1 LIRFIVI
8 GWDDVRVTDA
18 ARDSSSLEQE
28 TQWVELAIRGDADAF
43 AKLYDSYIDR
53 LYRFI
58 YFRVGNEQMA
68 EDLSSQ
74 VFLKAWENLGRYE
87 MRGLSFG
94 AWLFRI
100 ARNLVIDHYRTKK
113 DHASLEEDG
122 SHSDPALMVD
132 GSMDAKFEAE
142 WLRSAMK
149 QLTDDQRTVLTL
161 KFIEGLDTAEIAEIM
176 GKRQGAV
183 RALQLRGLQA
193 LAEIL
198 EAHDE

>member
-1 LIRFIVI
+1 M
-8 GWDDVRVTDA
+8 RVTNGARA
-18 ARDSSSLEQE
+18 ASSLEQE
-28 TQWVELAIRGDADAF
+28 TQWVELAIQGDADSF
-43 AKLYDSYIDR
+43 ARLYDSYIDR

-87 MRGLSFG
+87 TRGLSFG

-113 DHASLEEDG
+113 EHEPLEEDG
-122 SHSDPALMVD
+122 LAGSDPALMVD
-132 GSMDAKFEAE
+132 GSLDAQFEAE
-142 WLRSAMK
+142 WLRSAMR
-149 QLTDDQRTVLTL
+149 QLTDDQRTVLAL
-161 KFIEGLDTAEIAEIM
+161 KFIEGLSTAEIAAIM

-193 LAEIL
+193 LAEII
-198 EAHDE
+198 EAQDE

>member
-1 LIRFIVI
+1 
-8 GWDDVRVTDA
+8 VRVTNA
-18 ARDSSSLEQE
+18 ARATSALEQE
-28 TQWVELAIRGDADAF
+28 TQWVQLAIQGNADAF

-100 ARNLVIDHYRTKK
+100 ARNLVIDHYRTRK

-122 SHSDPALMVD
+122 SNSDPALMVD
-132 GSMDAKFEAE
+132 GSMDARFEAE

-198 EAHDE
+198 EAQDE

>member
-1 LIRFIVI
+1 MERAIK
-8 GWDDVRVTDA
+8 G
-18 ARDSSSLEQE
+18 DS
-28 TQWVELAIRGDADAF
+28 DAF
-43 AKLYDSYIDR
+43 AKLYDSYVDR
-53 LYRFI
+53 VYRFI

-87 MRGLSFG
+87 IRGLSFG

-113 DHASLEEDG
+113 DHESLDEEG
-122 SHSDPALMVD
+122 SADPDPALTVD
-132 GSMDAKFEAE
+132 GKMDAEFEAE
-142 WLRSAMK
+142 WLRSAM
-149 QLTDDQRTVLTL
+149 QLLTDDQRTVLTL
-161 KFIEGLDTAEIAEIM
+161 KFIEGLSTAEIAEVM

-193 LAEIL
+193 LAEII
-198 EAHDE
+198 EAQDE